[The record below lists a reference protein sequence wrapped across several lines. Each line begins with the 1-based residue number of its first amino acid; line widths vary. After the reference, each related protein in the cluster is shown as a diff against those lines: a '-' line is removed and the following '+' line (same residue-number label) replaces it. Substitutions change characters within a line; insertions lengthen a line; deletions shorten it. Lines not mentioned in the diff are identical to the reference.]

1 MGNNELVTY
10 HREEYVGFITLN
22 RPEKLNALSLAMW
35 TAVGDAVNSAQKD
48 PEARVVIVKGAGKTF
63 CAGLDLSPDN
73 DIIKMIMAPP
83 GAGQKMEFYRTV
95 RMLQQIH
102 SDLEALRVPSIALI
116 HGHCIGG
123 GLELALCC
131 DIRFCLEDTQF
142 SLPEARLAIIA
153 DVGGLQRLRRIVG
166 PGHAKEIAFRGH
178 RFGAQKAKAIN
189 LVNEV
194 YADKEA
200 LDKAGAQIAEE
211 IAANPPLAVQGAKDV
226 FNFDKDVSIEES
238 LEYTA
243 ARSSMIMPS
252 EDLMEAVAAYT
263 QKRAG
268 QFKGR

>member
-1 MGNNELVTY
+1 
-10 HREEYVGFITLN
+10 
-22 RPEKLNALSLAMW
+22 
-35 TAVGDAVNSAQKD
+35 VGDAVNAAKKD
-48 PEARVVIVKGAGKTF
+48 GDLRVVIVRGAGKTF

-73 DIIKMIMAPP
+73 DIIGMIMSPA
-83 GAGQKMEFYRTV
+83 GADQKMKFYRTV
-95 RMLQQIH
+95 RMLQRVH
-102 SDLEALRVPSIALI
+102 SDLEALSTPTIALI

-131 DIRFCLEDTQF
+131 DIRLCSEDAQF

-153 DVGGLQRLRRIVG
+153 DVGGLQRLNRIVG

-189 LVNEV
+189 LVNEI

-211 IAANPPLAVQGAKDV
+211 IAANPPLAVQGAKEV
-226 FNFDKDVSIEES
+226 FVFDENASLEES

-263 QKRAG
+263 QKRPG
-268 QFKGR
+268 QFKGK